1 MSNAAPS
8 QPAYAV
14 TPGAEGGV
22 TTLTFAAWAS
32 LGAGA
37 IHAAAIGVHADAR
50 QTALL
55 FTAVATFQ
63 LGWGAVA
70 LARQNR
76 AVAIV
81 GGLGSAALVGGWV
94 MTQISGI
101 RFVDGLEAAH
111 FAQLPDTLAAF
122 LAGTVALACAA
133 VVSTGRDHAFWR
145 PVGRVASM
153 AAIVAVVGLTVPALV
168 GASDHSHDH
177 GDAASDDRAHADG
190 NDHTDTDTDGHH
202 GSGLDDSHD
211 EGGATA
217 AAHEGDDHG
226 SGAVAPKPYDPEL
239 PIDLGGVDGVT
250 PQQQAAAENLIAV
263 TLLRLPQ
270 FADPAVTEAAG
281 YHSIGDGFTGH
292 EHYINQSYIDDGRFL
307 DPDYPESLVYEMRD
321 GQKTLVAAMYMLGSD
336 DTLDDVPELG
346 GELTQWHIHNDLCFT
361 DDPVQPLV
369 RGLTNPDGTCNP
381 PLVQG
386 TQAPMIHVWIV
397 PHECG
402 PFAALDGIAGGQI
415 PEGEERLCD
424 HAHGA

>member
-8 QPAYAV
+8 PPAAASIASGAV
-14 TPGAEGGV
+14 GT

-63 LGWGAVA
+63 LGWGALA
-70 LARQNR
+70 LARQSR
-76 AVAIV
+76 VIALV
-81 GGLGSAALVGGWV
+81 GALGSVALVGGWIV
-94 MTQISGI
+94 TQVRGI
-101 RFVDGLEAAH
+101 GFVDGLEAAQP
-111 FAQLPDTLAAF
+111 AQTPDTLAAL
-122 LAGTVALACAA
+122 LAGLVTVLCAA
-133 VVSTGRDHAFWR
+133 AVSTGRDHAFWR
-145 PVGRVASM
+145 PAGRLTSVAGVV
-153 AAIVAVVGLTVPALV
+153 AIVGLTLPALV
-168 GASDHSHDH
+168 GAADHDHDH
-177 GDAASDDRAHADG
+177 GDGAAVGDHAHA
-190 NDHTDTDTDGHH
+190 
-202 GSGLDDSHD
+202 
-211 EGGATA
+211 A
-217 AAHEGDDHG
+217 GDDHG
-226 SGAVAPKPYDPEL
+226 TGDGTGDGEVAAGDHDDDHDGHGSPPVPPKAYDPAQ
-239 PIDLGGVDGVT
+239 PIDLGGVDDVT

-270 FADPAVTEAAG
+270 YADPAAAEAAG
-281 YHSIGDGFTGH
+281 YRSIGDGFTGH
-292 EHYINQSYIDDGRFL
+292 EHYLNQSKIDDGRIL
-307 DPDYPESLVYEMRD
+307 DPDHPESLVFEMRD
-321 GQKTLVAAMYMLGSD
+321 GQKTLVAAMYMLTST

-346 GELTQWHIHNDLCFT
+346 GALTQWHIHNDLCFT
-361 DDPVQPLV
+361 DDPVTPMV